1 MGKLIL
7 SISNKSSGII
17 KSSEEVIKVYIP
29 LFSIISPPVKPSSC
43 NMKFSLYSKSV
54 LPIYSKSIDNES
66 IESME
71 SSSALDI
78 YNLVMNLE
86 KMEYGRALLF
96 ELQNT
101 IQTLLQNK
109 KLQNE
114 IKVKREE
121 RNEQSAIGGQ
131 DAEDR
136 EPNTYGLP

>member
-1 MGKLIL
+1 MGRAGRPKLIQKEGHHFHDGYSRWH
-7 SISNKSSGII
+7 SIDQ
-17 KSSEEVIKVYIP
+17 VHRP
-29 LFSIISPPVKPSSC
+29 DLH
-43 NMKFSLYSKSV
+43 LD
-54 LPIYSKSIDNES
+54 IYKSIDNES
-66 IESME
+66 IEYME

-121 RNEQSAIGGQ
+121 RNEQSAIVGQ